1 MRLRE
6 IKMYLQKFNPKPG
19 ELSEA
24 ALIPTNLPMRPRI
37 RVMLVD
43 ESAMF
48 LRAASFFLEQQP
60 EVQVVGAFCIGEQA
74 LTAARLLQ
82 PQIVLLDLTHSGL
95 PGLRMIARLEA
106 MAPGVRV
113 IVLSLL
119 DIAPLRRA
127 AQTAGAVAFVSKA
140 SSRTDL
146 MATIRSVAQGA
157 PKRGQA
163 MAAAH

>member
-1 MRLRE
+1 
-6 IKMYLQKFNPKPG
+6 MYLQRFNPEPR

-48 LRAASFFLEQQP
+48 LRAASFFLGQQP
-60 EVQVVGAFCIGEQA
+60 EIQVIGAFCIVEQA
-74 LTAARLLQ
+74 LSAARLLQ
-82 PQIVLLDLTHSGL
+82 PEIVLLDLTHSGV
-95 PGLRMIARLEA
+95 PGLPLIARLHV
-106 MAPGVRV
+106 MAPGVQV

-127 AQTAGAVAFVSKA
+127 AQMAGAVAFVSKA
-140 SSRTDL
+140 SSKTDL
-146 MATIRSVAQGA
+146 MATIRSVARSTLK
-157 PKRGQA
+157 PGQA
-163 MAAAH
+163 MAALH